1 MTENVKVKYAI
12 IGAVASILVLGLV
25 TIPSIASLAS
35 AQNVTG
41 GNMTGGNMTT
51 GGSMGGA
58 AGNSSGYDSRDDG
71 GWG

>member
-1 MTENVKVKYAI
+1 
-12 IGAVASILVLGLV
+12 
-25 TIPSIASLAS
+25 
-35 AQNVTG
+35 
-41 GNMTGGNMTT
+41 MTGGNMTT